1 MGLSAVTKLF
11 PATYIQ
17 KREHVSVCR
26 LYNETVGTYIA
37 YRFFLINQFIE
48 IFLKHLYTSKPVEH
62 ENETN

>member
-17 KREHVSVCR
+17 KREHVSVFR
-26 LYNETVGTYIA
+26 LYNETVGIG

-48 IFLKHLYTSKPVEH
+48 IFLKHLHTSKPVKH
-62 ENETN
+62 ENETK